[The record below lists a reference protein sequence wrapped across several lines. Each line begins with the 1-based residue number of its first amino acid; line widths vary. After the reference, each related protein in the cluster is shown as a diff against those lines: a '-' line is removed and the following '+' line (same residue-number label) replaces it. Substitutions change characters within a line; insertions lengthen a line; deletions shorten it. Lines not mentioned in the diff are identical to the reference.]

1 MATTCPVGMGRLT
14 AEIGSEKRRLLR
26 DESRCCVEEGEMN
39 DSTRHAGRR
48 EQSNVSDSR
57 HGASRSPGLH
67 QPGGADS
74 TACAARRHGPT
85 LEAGFQVKGK
95 ALPAAAAAGPEGS
108 ATISSAHEAA
118 SGRTAKYVET
128 TRVWSHSG

>member
-14 AEIGSEKRRLLR
+14 AEIGSGKRRLLR
-26 DESRCCVEEGEMN
+26 GESRCCVEEGEMN
-39 DSTRHAGRR
+39 DSTCHAGRR

-57 HGASRSPGLH
+57 HGAGRSPGLH

-74 TACAARRHGPT
+74 TAFAARRHGPT
-85 LEAGFQVKGK
+85 WEAGSQVKGK
-95 ALPAAAAAGPEGS
+95 ALPAAPAGPEGS